1 MKPTAEKLEIIKW
14 ITELEDQSTIQQLK
28 SFKEQYSSGQQVCWD
43 TFSID
48 TSLSIDKGLGFPE
61 KRRNQQ
67 YSDKMSGFDNW
78 F

>member
-28 SFKEQYSSGQQVCWD
+28 SFKERYSSAQRVWWD
-43 TFSID
+43 TYSISVSHSD
-48 TSLSIDKGLGFPE
+48 NNNLEDSEKHNYPPYTS
-61 KRRNQQ
+61 
-67 YSDKMSGFDNW
+67 KMSGKEFW